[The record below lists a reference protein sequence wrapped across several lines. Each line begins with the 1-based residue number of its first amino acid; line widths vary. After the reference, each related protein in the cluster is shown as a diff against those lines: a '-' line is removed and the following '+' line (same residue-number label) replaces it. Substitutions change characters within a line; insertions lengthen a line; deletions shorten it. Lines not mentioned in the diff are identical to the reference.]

1 MEMKVIKTL
10 AAAACLVLAGC
21 SDSGGSSE
29 AKEVE
34 QGRIWDKS
42 EVVEAVGL
50 VEDNQGGW
58 TSWHFT
64 TIGGVKCKVAV
75 IMTTGNAVELYA
87 SAGDAVAT
95 NADRTAG
102 LKITAAETKTCLKAA
117 NELMSALD

>member
-50 VEDNQGGW
+50 SQDEGRMW
-58 TSWHFT
+58 WHFT
-64 TIGGVKCKVAV
+64 TEGGVRCDVAV
-75 IMTTGNAVELYA
+75 IMTTSNAVELYA

-102 LKITAAETKTCLKAA
+102 LKITAAETKTCLEAA
-117 NELMSALD
+117 NKLMSALD